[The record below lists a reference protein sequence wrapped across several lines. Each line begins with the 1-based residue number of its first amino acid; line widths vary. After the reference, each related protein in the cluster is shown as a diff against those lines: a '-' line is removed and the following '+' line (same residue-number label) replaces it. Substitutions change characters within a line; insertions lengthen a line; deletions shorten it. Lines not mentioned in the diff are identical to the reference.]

1 MYDPSSKDKEKFRKE
16 CAEFEPKRPLEGALS
31 VSMIFNM
38 PRPKSH
44 YRTGRYSH
52 LLKSNAPKLH
62 TSALRAWISEY
73 QKKMAQMSGEQEAV
87 PVMLGAEKPHK
98 EGAIVKESVV
108 VLNSVNIAVD
118 GHDITISKSD
128 VVKLMEVFYHFD
140 KQEGKRDD
148 V

>member
-1 MYDPSSKDKEKFRKE
+1 MYDQSFKNQAVKE
-16 CAEFEPKRPLEGALS
+16 CVNGQPLSETSRKYGISL
-31 VSMIFNM
+31 
-38 PRPKSH
+38 
-44 YRTGRYSH
+44 
-52 LLKSNAPKLH
+52 
-62 TSALRAWISEY
+62 SALRAWISEY